1 MDNIFQIFLCK
12 EKYREENL
20 REHAEFFNT
29 ARQNMLAVYP
39 DYQYNLYTNVE
50 AARFVKAFSPEVHR
64 AYWTLAPFAYRA
76 DLLRLC
82 LLYEYGGW
90 YFDLTTRPLFKFEPN
105 KDFLAKNDASY
116 YVNCAHTGH
125 GLLENFV
132 VYAKPK
138 SKFLEL
144 CINRIVDNA
153 LNRRYFTKLS
163 NLKITGPFLIH
174 ETLYTNKHLEDTVT
188 VGVFNHSIQSIVVDG
203 KIFAEHK
210 NKDPEGPLSPPRI
223 FKEGLYHIGF
233 KGTNSYNKL
242 HDARAVY
249 IAPWNAYEPLLQNA
263 TDVQEIVYG

>member
-64 AYWTLAPFAYRA
+64 AYWTFAPFAYRA

-90 YFDLTTRPLFKFEPN
+90 YFDITTRPLFKFEPD

-116 YVNCAHTGH
+116 DHDFH

-153 LNRRYFTKLS
+153 LNRRYFTELS
-163 NLKITGPFLIH
+163 SLKIAGPFLIN

-188 VGVFNHSIQSIVVDG
+188 VGVFNQSIQSIVVAG

-210 NKDPEGPLSPPRI
+210 NKAPEGPSSLPII
-223 FKEGLYHIGF
+223 FKEGLNYIGF

-263 TDVQEIVYG
+263 TDVQEIVYA